1 MGRMSFVAID
11 VETANADMA
20 SICQI
25 GLARYENG
33 VLQDE
38 WKTYVDP
45 EDYFDPINIDI
56 HGIDESTVRGS
67 PNFPSLSN
75 LLSSYLTDSVVVCHT
90 HFDRVAVHQATQRYG
105 IMPPTCTWLDS
116 ARIARR
122 AWTQFAWKGYGL
134 HNVCSMLGYEFKH
147 HDALEDAKAAGHILI
162 AAFKETE
169 LDIDGWL
176 KRINQPINLTSGS
189 SSSAIKRDGNQ
200 EGHFFGE
207 VLVFTGSLEILRS
220 EAADLAASIGCQV
233 AQAVTK
239 KTTMLVVGD
248 QDIKKLAGHGKSLK
262 HRKAEEL
269 IVKGAPIRILQESD
283 FKALVKLFNT
293 QVDKCD

>member
-1 MGRMSFVAID
+1 MSFVAID

-25 GLARYENG
+25 GLARYEDG
-33 VLQDE
+33 VLKDE

-45 EDYFDPINIDI
+45 EDYFDPINISI

-67 PNFPSLSN
+67 PNFQSLSN

-90 HFDRVAVHQATQRYG
+90 HFDRVAIHQATRRHG
-105 IMPPTCTWLDS
+105 IMTPTCTWLDS
-116 ARIARR
+116 ARVARR

-147 HDALEDAKAAGHILI
+147 HDALEDAKASGHILI

-169 LDIDGWL
+169 LDIDGWI
-176 KRINQPINLTSGS
+176 KRISQPIYPTS

-207 VLVFTGSLEILRS
+207 VLVFTGSLEIPRS

-233 AQAVTK
+233 AQGVTK

-248 QDIKKLAGHGKSLK
+248 QDIEKLAGHAKSLK

-269 IVKGAPIRILQESD
+269 IVNGAPIRILKESD
-283 FKALVKLFNT
+283 FKELVRLFNN
-293 QVDKCD
+293 QGGKLD